1 MMAEEKAN
9 TIGLFKENTV
19 VAALRDTFLSF
30 SERRAALGL
39 PNPGTV
45 DNIARE
51 VQKDVFLTNF
61 MFTGLRADLT
71 KVLSVSPLFHISHA
85 FAMGSQGQPPYAFA
99 AMYGTPKVL
108 IFPDIPKTR
117 ADVAQRSSFKVTWI
131 TTASLQQGQTIG
143 GQLALK
149 PRPILR

>member
-1 MMAEEKAN
+1 MAGEKVN
-9 TIGLFKENTV
+9 TRGLFKENTV

-30 SERRAALGL
+30 AERREALGL
-39 PNPGTV
+39 SNPGTV

-71 KVLSVSPLFHISHA
+71 KVLSVSPLFQMSHA

-108 IFPDIPKTR
+108 ISVGIRETR
-117 ADVAQRSSFKVTWI
+117 ADVAPRSFFKATSI
-131 TTASLQQGQTIG
+131 MMASLRQGQTIG
-143 GQLALK
+143 GQMPLSPK
-149 PRPILR
+149 PMFR